1 LLQLAVS
8 ATAHPEKSVHAVFVK
23 VAIFSLLIA
32 TLLRGQATSTETWV
46 NTPRVLRLDDLDKL
60 VDVANAAAYKSG
72 AADLI
77 RQTIGIEPR
86 GLTFVIH
93 VVRWSEGGEIVKQ
106 NWFVYQSDVNRTGP
120 WTDAQ
125 FATAKRIYG
134 KSQIWFLY
142 IQLNARSSANTT
154 YVFQT
159 RKKAPAF
166 FTHLETA
173 AGLFG
178 VSLPMAGEAHN
189 IWNARVVNI
198 PYVPSDVT
206 MTPQFVGGSAAT
218 FDNEGLSWIDFSAA
232 VPVTKTST
240 PAMFAVV
247 DLYLKPADIKST
259 MGFDSWP
266 HLVEGVRVGSQP
278 LKNILLGV
286 GWGPVYG
293 GVLVG
298 NGNYTF
304 SFGLNISASAAMKK

>member
-1 LLQLAVS
+1 MW
-8 ATAHPEKSVHAVFVK
+8 
-23 VAIFSLLIA
+23 
-32 TLLRGQATSTETWV
+32 GQATSTETWV
-46 NTPRVLRLDDLDKL
+46 NTPRVLRLDDLDRL
-60 VDVANAAAYKSG
+60 VDVANAAVYKSQ
-72 AADLI
+72 AAELI

-86 GLTFVIH
+86 DLTFVIH
-93 VVRWSEGGEIVKQ
+93 VSRWSESGEVVKQ
-106 NWFVYQSDVNRTGP
+106 NWFVYHSGN

-134 KSQIWFLY
+134 KRQIWFLY
-142 IQLNARSSANTT
+142 IQLNARSNTNTT

-159 RKKAPAF
+159 RKKTPAF

-178 VSLPMAGEAHN
+178 VSLPMAGETHN
-189 IWNARVVNI
+189 IWNARLVNI
-198 PYVPSDVT
+198 PYIPSDV
-206 MTPQFVGGSAAT
+206 VINGVT

-240 PAMFAVV
+240 PSMFAVV

-293 GVLVG
+293 GVVVG
-298 NGNYTF
+298 NGSYSF
-304 SFGLNISASAAMKK
+304 SFGLNISASAAVAALKR

>member
-1 LLQLAVS
+1 
-8 ATAHPEKSVHAVFVK
+8 VK
-23 VAIFSLLIA
+23 AAIFSLMMGAALW
-32 TLLRGQATSTETWV
+32 GQGTSTETWV
-46 NTPRVLRLDDLDKL
+46 NTPRLLRLDDLDKL
-60 VDVANAAAYKSG
+60 VDVANAAVYKSQ

-86 GLTFVIH
+86 DLTFVIH
-93 VVRWSEGGEIVKQ
+93 VARWSDSGEIVKQ
-106 NWFVYQSDVNRTGP
+106 NWFVYRSGA

-125 FATAKRIYG
+125 FAGKRIYG

-142 IQLNARSSANTT
+142 IQLNARSNTNTT

-173 AGLFG
+173 AALFG
-178 VSLPMAGEAHN
+178 VSLPMAGEAHH
-189 IWNARVVNI
+189 IWNARLVNI
-198 PYVPSDVT
+198 PYVPSDIVING
-206 MTPQFVGGSAAT
+206 VT

-232 VPVTKTST
+232 VPLTKTST
-240 PAMFAVV
+240 PSMFAVV

-278 LKNILLGV
+278 LKNILVGV

-293 GVLVG
+293 GVVVG
-298 NGNYTF
+298 SGSYSF
-304 SFGLNISASAAMKK
+304 SFGLNISASAALKK

>member
-1 LLQLAVS
+1 MKA
-8 ATAHPEKSVHAVFVK
+8 
-23 VAIFSLLIA
+23 AIFSLITGA
-32 TLLRGQATSTETWV
+32 TLWGQATSTETWV
-46 NTPRVLRLDDLDKL
+46 NTPRVLRIDDLNKL
-60 VDVANAAAYKSG
+60 VDVANAAVYKSE

-86 GLTFVIH
+86 DLTFVIH
-93 VVRWSEGGEIVKQ
+93 VVRWSDSAEIARQ
-106 NWFVYQSDVNRTGP
+106 NWFVYRSGT

-142 IQLNARSSANTT
+142 IQLNARSNANTT

-173 AGLFG
+173 ASLFG
-178 VSLPMAGEAHN
+178 VSLPMAGEPHN
-189 IWNARVVNI
+189 IWNARLVNI
-198 PYVPSDVT
+198 PYVPSDIAINGV
-206 MTPQFVGGSAAT
+206 T

-232 VPVTKTST
+232 VPLTKTSA
-240 PAMFAVV
+240 PSMFAVV

-293 GVLVG
+293 GVVVG
-298 NGNYTF
+298 NGTYTF
-304 SFGLNISASAAMKK
+304 SFGLNISASAALKK

>member
-1 LLQLAVS
+1 MKA
-8 ATAHPEKSVHAVFVK
+8 AF
-23 VAIFSLLIA
+23 FLLITGSA
-32 TLLRGQATSTETWV
+32 LWGQSTSTETWV

-60 VDVANAAAYKSG
+60 VDVANAAVYKSQ

-77 RQTIGIEPR
+77 RQTVGIEPR
-86 GLTFVIH
+86 DLTFVIH
-93 VVRWSEGGEIVKQ
+93 VARWSDSGEIARQ
-106 NWFVYQSDVNRTGP
+106 NWFVYRSGA

-134 KSQIWFLY
+134 KKQIWFLY
-142 IQLNARSSANTT
+142 IQLNARSNTNTT

-159 RKKAPAF
+159 RKKVPAF

-178 VSLPMAGEAHN
+178 VRLPMAGETHN
-189 IWNARVVNI
+189 IWNARLVNI
-198 PYVPSDVT
+198 PYVPSD
-206 MTPQFVGGSAAT
+206 FVINGVT

-240 PAMFAVV
+240 PSMFAVV

-266 HLVEGVRVGSQP
+266 HLVEGVRVGSRP

-293 GVLVG
+293 GVVVG
-298 NGNYTF
+298 SGSYSF
-304 SFGLNISASAAMKK
+304 SFGLNISASAALKK

>member
-1 LLQLAVS
+1 MG
-8 ATAHPEKSVHAVFVK
+8 TA
-23 VAIFSLLIA
+23 LW
-32 TLLRGQATSTETWV
+32 GQATSTETWV
-46 NTPRVLRLDDLDKL
+46 NTPRVLRMDDLDKL
-60 VDVANAAAYKSG
+60 VDVANAAVYKSA

-77 RQTIGIEPR
+77 RQTVGIEPR
-86 GLTFVIH
+86 DLTFIIY
-93 VVRWSEGGEIVKQ
+93 VVRWSDSGEIARQ
-106 NWFVYQSDVNRTGP
+106 NWFVYQAGQ

-134 KSQIWFLY
+134 KRQIWFLY
-142 IQLNARSSANTT
+142 IQLNARSNANTT

-189 IWNARVVNI
+189 IWNARLVNL
-198 PYVPSDVT
+198 PYVPSDVAING
-206 MTPQFVGGSAAT
+206 VT

-232 VPVTKTST
+232 VPVMKTST
-240 PAMFAVV
+240 PAMFAAV

-259 MGFDSWP
+259 MGFNSWP
-266 HLVEGVRVGSQP
+266 HLLEGVRVGSQP

-293 GVLVG
+293 GVVVG
-298 NGNYTF
+298 SGNYSF
-304 SFGLNISASAAMKK
+304 SFGLNISASAAVH

>member
-1 LLQLAVS
+1 
-8 ATAHPEKSVHAVFVK
+8 VK
-23 VAIFSLLIA
+23 VVIFSLMIA
-32 TLLRGQATSTETWV
+32 GLLRGQTTSTETWV
-46 NTPRVLRLDDLDKL
+46 NAPRVLRMDDLDKL

-86 GLTFVIH
+86 DLTFVIH
-93 VVRWSEGGEIVKQ
+93 VVRWSDSGEIVRQ
-106 NWFVYQSDVNRTGP
+106 NWFVYRPGQ

-134 KSQIWFLY
+134 KRQIWFLY
-142 IQLNARSSANTT
+142 IQLNARSNTNTT
-154 YVFQT
+154 YAFQT
-159 RKKAPAF
+159 TKKTPAY

-178 VSLPMAGEAHN
+178 VSLPMAGESHN
-189 IWNARVVNI
+189 LWNARLVDI
-198 PYVPSDVT
+198 PYVPSNVLI
-206 MTPQFVGGSAAT
+206 TPQFTGGTAAT

-240 PAMFAVV
+240 PAMFAVA

-259 MGFDSWP
+259 MGFNCWP

-293 GVLVG
+293 GVIVG
-298 NGNYTF
+298 KGNYTL
-304 SFGLNISASAAMKK
+304 SFGLNISASAALKK

>member
-1 LLQLAVS
+1 
-8 ATAHPEKSVHAVFVK
+8 VK
-23 VAIFSLLIA
+23 AAIFLLMTGA
-32 TLLRGQATSTETWV
+32 ALWGQATSTETWV
-46 NTPRVLRLDDLDKL
+46 NPPRALRMDDLDKL

-86 GLTFVIH
+86 DLPFVIH
-93 VVRWSEGGEIVKQ
+93 VVRWSDSGEIARQ
-106 NWFVYQSDVNRTGP
+106 NWFVYQSGT

-134 KSQIWFLY
+134 KRQIWFLY
-142 IQLNARSSANTT
+142 IQLNARSNTNTT

-159 RKKAPAF
+159 RKKAPAY

-178 VSLPMAGEAHN
+178 VSLPMAGESHN
-189 IWNARVVNI
+189 IWNARLVNI
-198 PYVPSDVT
+198 PYVPSDV
-206 MTPQFVGGSAAT
+206 VINGVT

-232 VPVTKTST
+232 VPVTKTGT
-240 PAMFAVV
+240 PSMFAVV

-266 HLVEGVRVGSQP
+266 HLVEGVRVGNQP

-293 GVLVG
+293 GVVVG
-298 NGNYTF
+298 SGSYSF
-304 SFGLNISASAAMKK
+304 SFGLNISASAAVKK

>member
-1 LLQLAVS
+1 MGA
-8 ATAHPEKSVHAVFVK
+8 A
-23 VAIFSLLIA
+23 
-32 TLLRGQATSTETWV
+32 LRGQSTSTETWV
-46 NTPRVLRLDDLDKL
+46 NTPRVLRIDDLDKL
-60 VDVANAAAYKSG
+60 VDVANAAVYKSE

-77 RQTIGIEPR
+77 RQTVGIEPR
-86 GLTFVIH
+86 DLTFVIH
-93 VVRWSEGGEIVKQ
+93 VVRWSDSGEIVKQ
-106 NWFVYQSDVNRTGP
+106 NWFVYRSGV

-125 FATAKRIYG
+125 FATGKRIYG

-142 IQLNARSSANTT
+142 LQFNARSNTNTT

-189 IWNARVVNI
+189 IWNARLVNI
-198 PYVPSDVT
+198 PYVPSDV
-206 MTPQFVGGSAAT
+206 VINGVT

-240 PAMFAVV
+240 PSMFAVV

-293 GVLVG
+293 GVVVG
-298 NGNYTF
+298 SGSYSF
-304 SFGLNISASAAMKK
+304 SFGLNISASAALKK

>member
-1 LLQLAVS
+1 MIGLVS
-8 ATAHPEKSVHAVFVK
+8 Y
-23 VAIFSLLIA
+23 
-32 TLLRGQATSTETWV
+32 GQTTSTETWV
-46 NTPRVLRLDDLDKL
+46 NTPRVLRMDDLDR
-60 VDVANAAAYKSG
+60 VIDVPNAAAYKSG

-86 GLTFVIH
+86 DLTFVIH
-93 VVRWSEGGEIVKQ
+93 IARWSDSGEIVKQ
-106 NWFVYQSDVNRTGP
+106 NWHVYRSGP

-134 KSQIWFLY
+134 CGQIWFLY
-142 IQLNARSSANTT
+142 IQLNARSSTNTT

-159 RKKAPAF
+159 RKKAPVYF
-166 FTHLETA
+166 QHLETA

-178 VSLPMAGEAHN
+178 IGLPAVGEARN
-189 IWNARVVNI
+189 IWNAKLVNI

-206 MTPQFVGGSAAT
+206 ITPQLGGGAPAT
-218 FDNEGLSWIDFSAA
+218 FDDEGLSWIDFSAA
-232 VPVTKTST
+232 APVTKTST

-247 DLYLKPADIKST
+247 DLYFKPADIKSAL
-259 MGFDSWP
+259 GFDSWP

-293 GVLVG
+293 GVVVG
-298 NGNYTF
+298 GGTYTF
-304 SFGLNISASAAMKK
+304 SFGLNISASAALGALKR

>member
-1 LLQLAVS
+1 MAFS
-8 ATAHPEKSVHAVFVK
+8 ATAYPEKAVHAVFVK

-46 NTPRVLRLDDLDKL
+46 NTPRDLRLDDLDKL

-86 GLTFVIH
+86 DLTFMIH
-93 VVRWSEGGEIVKQ
+93 VVRWSDGGEVVKQ
-106 NWFVYQSDVNRTGP
+106 SWFVYRSGQ

-125 FATAKRIYG
+125 FATARRIYG
-134 KSQIWFLY
+134 KRQIWFLY

-159 RKKAPAF
+159 RKKAPEY

-189 IWNARVVNI
+189 IWNARMVNI

-206 MTPQFVGGSAAT
+206 ITPQFLGGSPAT
-218 FDNEGLSWIDFSAA
+218 FDNEGPSWIDFSAA

-259 MGFDSWP
+259 MGYDSWP

-293 GVLVG
+293 GVVVG

-304 SFGLNISASAAMKK
+304 SFGLNISASAALKKK

>member
-1 LLQLAVS
+1 
-8 ATAHPEKSVHAVFVK
+8 VK
-23 VAIFSLLIA
+23 AAIFSLILG
-32 TLLRGQATSTETWV
+32 TVLWGQATSTETWV

-60 VDVANAAAYKSG
+60 VDVANAAVYKSA

-86 GLTFVIH
+86 DLTFVIH
-93 VVRWSEGGEIVKQ
+93 VVRWSDSGEIARQ
-106 NWFVYQSDVNRTGP
+106 NWFVYQAGP

-125 FATAKRIYG
+125 FATTKRIYG
-134 KSQIWFLY
+134 KKQIWFLY
-142 IQLNARSSANTT
+142 IQLNARSNASAT

-159 RKKAPAF
+159 SKKNPAF
-166 FTHLETA
+166 FTHLATA

-189 IWNARVVNI
+189 IWNARLVNL
-198 PYVPSDVT
+198 PYVPSDVAING
-206 MTPQFVGGSAAT
+206 VT

-232 VPVTKTST
+232 VPVTKINTT
-240 PAMFAVV
+240 AVFAVV

-259 MGFDSWP
+259 MGFNSWP

-286 GWGPVYG
+286 GWGPIYG
-293 GVLVG
+293 GVVVG
-298 NGNYTF
+298 SGSYSF
-304 SFGLNISASAAMKK
+304 SFGLNISASAAVH

>member
-1 LLQLAVS
+1 
-8 ATAHPEKSVHAVFVK
+8 VK
-23 VAIFSLLIA
+23 AAIFSLI
-32 TLLRGQATSTETWV
+32 TGVVMWGQATSTETWV
-46 NTPRVLRLDDLDKL
+46 NTPRVLRIDDLNKL
-60 VDVANAAAYKSG
+60 VDVANAAVYKSE

-86 GLTFVIH
+86 DLTFVIH
-93 VVRWSEGGEIVKQ
+93 VVRWSDSAEITRQ
-106 NWFVYQSDVNRTGP
+106 NWFVYRSGT

-142 IQLNARSSANTT
+142 IQFNARSNANTT

-173 AGLFG
+173 ASLFG

-189 IWNARVVNI
+189 IWNARLVNI
-198 PYVPSDVT
+198 PYVPSDV
-206 MTPQFVGGSAAT
+206 VINGVT

-232 VPVTKTST
+232 VPLTKTSA
-240 PAMFAVV
+240 PSMFAVV

-293 GVLVG
+293 GVVVG
-298 NGNYTF
+298 NGTYTF
-304 SFGLNISASAAMKK
+304 SFGLNISASAALKK

>member
-1 LLQLAVS
+1 LPVLLQLAIS
-8 ATAHPEKSVHAVFVK
+8 ATAQCANAIHAGRVK

-32 TLLRGQATSTETWV
+32 TLLWGQTTSTETWV
-46 NTPRVLRLDDLDKL
+46 NTPRVLRMDDLDKL
-60 VDVANAAAYKSG
+60 VDVANAAAYKNG

-86 GLTFVIH
+86 DLTFVIH
-93 VVRWSEGGEIVKQ
+93 IVRWSDSGEIVRQ
-106 NWFVYQSDVNRTGP
+106 NWFVYRSGT

-125 FATAKRIYG
+125 FASAKRIYG
-134 KSQIWFLY
+134 QRQIWFLY
-142 IQLNARSSANTT
+142 IQLNARSNTNT
-154 YVFQT
+154 AYVFQT
-159 RKKAPAF
+159 RKKAPAY

-178 VSLPMAGEAHN
+178 VSLPMAGEPHN
-189 IWNARVVNI
+189 IWNARVVSV
-198 PYVPSDVT
+198 PYVPSDLAI
-206 MTPQFVGGSAAT
+206 TPQFGGGAT
-218 FDNEGLSWIDFSAA
+218 FDDEGLSWLDFSAA
-232 VPVTKTST
+232 IPMTKTST
-240 PAMFAVV
+240 PSMFAVV

-293 GVLVG
+293 GVVVG
-298 NGNYTF
+298 SGSYSF
-304 SFGLNISASAAMKK
+304 SFGLNISASAAVMKK